1 MTKALGITL
10 MALLV
15 STGALAKQPAFVTK
29 EATGQAAIIG
39 KDLASAT
46 KQARDQ
52 ALREAVQQV
61 AGVLLQAD
69 TVVANSVLVSD
80 TITANTEGYI
90 RSYEVLEEE
99 AKGDVVTVT
108 VRAQVGTAKLDEDL
122 QAVRGLVK
130 KLGSKR
136 LVIVLQ
142 EQTYDEVSK
151 AVVESNHVAAAITES
166 FKRDGWTILDPTYAA
181 GQLNLAPGVAM
192 GTPEAKKIADLS
204 KADYVIY
211 GTATFRNQD
220 QGHLR
225 VRNGGPQVVFPVTG
239 VISLTMFATD
249 SGSQLARSNAEIR
262 PGTTKGQAMSYEHSA
277 ATLAKVRADEY
288 LKPLRA
294 KVVESLRD
302 GAMNGNRL
310 AVTVTGLDDFT
321 AAKAFRGAINKAI
334 KGVREVS
341 TGNFGDGKAQFD
353 VTFIGSTE
361 DFATELS
368 AARFKGRKVVVTGVT
383 GNTVTASVAT
393 R

>member
-1 MTKALGITL
+1 MKKVLNII
-10 MALLV
+10 LV
-15 STGALAKQPAFVTK
+15 SLLASSSALAKQPAFVTK
-29 EATGQAAIIG
+29 ETTGQAVIVG
-39 KDLASAT
+39 KDLAAAQ
-46 KQARDQ
+46 KQARDE

-80 TITANTEGYI
+80 TITANTAGYI
-90 RSYEVLEEE
+90 RSYEVLKEETQ
-99 AKGDVVTVT
+99 GSVVSVT

-136 LVIVLQ
+136 LVIVVQ
-142 EQTYDEVSK
+142 EQTYDEISK
-151 AVVESNHVAAAITES
+151 AVVESNHIAAAVTES

-204 KADYVIY
+204 KADYVLY

-225 VRNGGPQVVFPVTG
+225 VRNGPQVVFPVTG
-239 VISLTMFATD
+239 VVSLSMFATD

-262 PGTTKGQAMSYEHSA
+262 TGTTQGQGMSYEHSA
-277 ATLAKVRADEY
+277 ATLAKTRADEY

-341 TGNFGDGKAQFD
+341 TGNFGEGKAQFD
-353 VTFIGSTE
+353 VTFVGSTE
-361 DFATELS
+361 DFATELA

-383 GNTVTASVAT
+383 GNTVTASVASK
-393 R
+393 